1 LAESTARRAQHILIA
16 ALTLV
21 GCSPSWATPI
31 DTVLVG
37 PGPNGTVLP
46 TGYRVTPAGQQ
57 IRLGDLP
64 LGAAASPDGHW
75 LVVSNAG
82 QGTQSLQVI
91 DTATGAVVQTLAYPK
106 PQAVFTGLV
115 FSADGHRLYV
125 SGGGNN
131 KIRTFNVSNGFLTE
145 TVPLQLPATSGDGA
159 PINAFPAGL
168 AITGDGRVLA
178 VDRLADAVTV
188 LDPDT
193 GASDTIGIGHAPGAV
208 VESRDG
214 SRAWVAEQGAD
225 TVRVVDVSA
234 GRLAA
239 VGDIRVGTHPAAL
252 LLDKSGSRLFVAA
265 ADSDEVTVIDTG
277 TSTVVGTIALAPYP
291 GAQVGANPVGLA
303 LSDDDKTLFVAD
315 CGDNDIA
322 VIDTDRLAVRGL
334 IPTGWHPST
343 VTVIGSKLFVTNAK
357 GFGAGPNG
365 GPGHPDPTR
374 PDDPAAPDQYAGS
387 MITGTLS
394 VIGGFD
400 QARLDS
406 WTDQVYSNDGFDT
419 HGEVRGPGRSPVVP
433 QHPGQTSPIKHII
446 YVVKENRTY
455 DQEFGSL
462 GKGNGDPSLNLFG
475 DEAVPNARELQH
487 RFVTLDNFY
496 ADAEVSAQGWMWVVA
511 ANSNPYTE
519 SGWPANYSD
528 RNHPYPAE
536 NGDPAIAPNTDP
548 ADAYIWDRLAKSGVN
563 FRNYGFYV
571 ALNSTAEA
579 YAADPV
585 LNANT
590 DHDFRGFNMKC
601 PDSPNTFVPLDD
613 CGPPRITEWQ
623 REFDQ
628 YVATDTLPTVE
639 LVRLPNDHTVG
650 TKPGYPTPQS
660 YLLDN
665 DMALGTLVD
674 TVSHSKYWPETAIFV
689 TEDDAQDGP
698 DHVDAHRTVSQVI
711 SPYTQTGA
719 VDSTLYTTA
728 SMLRTIELLVGL
740 PPLTQFDAFATPM
753 ANAFTVEPNT
763 TAYELR
769 TSVTPGG
776 TAATPPLATAINPA
790 SAAMA
795 EQSQAQDL
803 TVADAIDED
812 TFNRAIW
819 ASVKGPASEMPPP
832 RHTVI
837 ADTAPHASVT
847 ADGDDH

>member
-1 LAESTARRAQHILIA
+1 LAVSRARRAQHILIA
-16 ALTLV
+16 ALALV

-46 TGYRVTPAGQQ
+46 TGYRVTPAGRQV
-57 IRLGDLP
+57 RLGDLP
-64 LGAAASPDGHW
+64 LGAVASPDGHW

-91 DTATGAVVQTLAYPK
+91 DTAAGAVVQTLAYPK
-106 PQAVFTGLV
+106 PEAVFTGLV
-115 FSADGHRLYV
+115 FSGDGHRLYV

-131 KIRTFNVSNGFLTE
+131 KIRTFNVSNGLLVE
-145 TVPLQLPATSGDGA
+145 TVPLQLPAMSGDGS

-168 AITGDGRVLA
+168 SITGDGRVLA
-178 VDRLADAVTV
+178 ADRLADAVTA
-188 LDPDT
+188 LDPDS
-193 GASDTIGIGHAPGAV
+193 GASQTLGIGHAPSAV
-208 VESRDG
+208 VVSRDG
-214 SRAWVAEQGAD
+214 NRAWVAEQGAD
-225 TVRVVDVSA
+225 TVRVLDVSP

-239 VGDIRVGTHPAAL
+239 VGEIRVGTHPAAL

-265 ADSDEVTVIDTG
+265 ADSDEVTMIDTG
-277 TSTVVGTIALAPYP
+277 TSTVAGTIALAPYP

-303 LSDDDKTLFVAD
+303 LSDDDQTLFVAD

-334 IPTGWHPST
+334 IPTGWYPST
-343 VTVIGSKLFVTNAK
+343 VTVIGPKLFVTNAK
-357 GFGAGPNG
+357 GFGAGPNA

-374 PDDPAAPDQYAGS
+374 PDDPAAADQYAGS
-387 MITGTLS
+387 MIAGTLS
-394 VIGGFD
+394 VIEGFD
-400 QARLDS
+400 QARLDG
-406 WTDQVYSNDGFDT
+406 WTDQVYNNDGFDT

-433 QHPGQTSPIKHII
+433 HRPGQTSPIKHII

-475 DEAVPNARELQH
+475 DEAAPNARELER

-536 NGDPAIAPNTDP
+536 NGDPAIAPNADP
-548 ADAYIWDRLAKSGVN
+548 ADAYIWDRLAKSGVS
-563 FRNYGFYV
+563 FRNF
-571 ALNSTAEA
+571 A
-579 YAADPV
+579 
-585 LNANT
+585 
-590 DHDFRGFNMKC
+590 
-601 PDSPNTFVPLDD
+601 PLDD

-623 REFDQ
+623 REFDE

-639 LVRLPNDHTVG
+639 FVRLPNDHTAG

-660 YLLDN
+660 YVLDN

-728 SMLRTIELLVGL
+728 SMLRTIELLVGMS
-740 PPLTQFDAFATPM
+740 PLTQFDAFATPM

-763 TAYELR
+763 TTYELR
-769 TSVTPGG
+769 TSVTPNG

-790 SAAMA
+790 SAPMA
-795 EQSQAQDL
+795 QQSQAQDL

-837 ADTAPHASVT
+837 ADTAPRASVS
-847 ADGDDH
+847 ADGDIH